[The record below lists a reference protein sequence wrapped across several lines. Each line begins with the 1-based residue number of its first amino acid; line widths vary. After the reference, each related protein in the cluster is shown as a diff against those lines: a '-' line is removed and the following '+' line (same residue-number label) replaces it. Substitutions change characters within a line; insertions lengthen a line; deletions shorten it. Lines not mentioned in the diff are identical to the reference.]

1 MEWTQVLTS
10 PLATNKDRI
19 TSAGEGGAGE
29 TGALVT
35 AVGDSLATPQSVR
48 WSDRG
53 TNNSTP
59 RGKPVRN
66 ENLHPHKTLFTTLF
80 ILIPKCYQE

>member
-1 MEWTQVLTS
+1 MDAGPHQS
-10 PLATNKDRI
+10 ADYKPRQRI

-48 WSDRG
+48 WSDHG

-59 RGKPVRN
+59 RSKPVRN
-66 ENLHPHKTLFTTLF
+66 ENLHPHETLYMTLF
-80 ILIPKCYQE
+80 ILIPECCQE